1 MMLQEITIPLF
12 PLGLVLMPQLLLPL
26 HIFEDRYKLMISECL
41 NAHKEFGIVFFNGNE
56 ICNIGCTTRILRVLK
71 RYDDGRMD
79 IGTKGDKR
87 FIIHELHEEKPYLQ
101 ARVEYFDDVIEPE
114 KDELRGLAQ
123 KGISLLKQLDKLSH
137 NQDTYRDVDIGDLKS
152 ISFLIAGSEGF
163 TYEEKQKFLEM
174 TSTYQRLN
182 KAVASLENLI
192 QRMKLTAKIKKII
205 EGNGQISESLEDQHT
220 VH

>member
-26 HIFEDRYKLMISECL
+26 HIFEERYKLMISECL
-41 NAHKEFGIVFFNGNE
+41 NEHKEFGIVFFNGSE
-56 ICNIGCTTRILRVLK
+56 ICNIGCTARILRVLK

-87 FIIHELHEEKPYLQ
+87 FIIHELNEEKPYLQ
-101 ARVEYFDDVIEPE
+101 ARVEYFDDVIEPQ
-114 KDELRGLAQ
+114 KDELRSLAQ

-174 TSTYQRLN
+174 TSTYQRLS

-205 EGNGQISESLEDQHT
+205 EGNGQILESLEDQHT

>member
-1 MMLQEITIPLF
+1 MLQEITIPLF

-26 HIFEDRYKLMISECL
+26 HIFEERYKLMISECL
-41 NAHKEFGIVFFNGNE
+41 NAHTAFGIVFFNGNE
-56 ICNIGCTTRILRVLK
+56 ICNIGCTARILRVLK

-87 FIIHELHEEKPYLQ
+87 FIIHELQEEKPYLQ

-137 NQDTYRDVDIGDLKS
+137 NQDTYHNVDIDDLKS

-182 KAVASLENLI
+182 KAVAALENLI
-192 QRMKLTAKIKKII
+192 QRMQLTAKIKKII
-205 EGNGQISESLEDQHT
+205 EGNGQISESLEDKRT